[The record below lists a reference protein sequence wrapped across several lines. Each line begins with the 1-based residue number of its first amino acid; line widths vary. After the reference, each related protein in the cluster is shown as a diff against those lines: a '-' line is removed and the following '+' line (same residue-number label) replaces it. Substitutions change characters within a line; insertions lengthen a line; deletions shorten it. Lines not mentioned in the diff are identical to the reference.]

1 MVIRINYSVILVLP
15 FAKAQTRPSQVW
27 VRCQGSNIFTEIQPK
42 VDRERAE
49 AESWAEASVGKW
61 VDGKIQEQC
70 CGHWASKHQDM
81 AFSVNFKG
89 KMFYFLESFILPPW
103 IQDDQEALIDTQLS
117 MASGSKT
124 DVKSKSR
131 PSSLK
136 ISDSNIESDETEEEN
151 RSFGC
156 QVRNLSFHTLRKL
169 KCFIQ
174 DIKQFCPT
182 CIILLITVVIMVTV
196 IPYAFSNVIK

>member
-1 MVIRINYSVILVLP
+1 MAKYKNSVADIELPNIKTWHSVSTLKVRFLFPRIYRI
-15 FAKAQTRPSQVW
+15 
-27 VRCQGSNIFTEIQPK
+27 
-42 VDRERAE
+42 
-49 AESWAEASVGKW
+49 
-61 VDGKIQEQC
+61 
-70 CGHWASKHQDM
+70 
-81 AFSVNFKG
+81 
-89 KMFYFLESFILPPW
+89 ILPPF

-156 QVRNLSFHTLRKL
+156 QVRNLSFHTL
-169 KCFIQ
+169 
-174 DIKQFCPT
+174 
-182 CIILLITVVIMVTV
+182 
-196 IPYAFSNVIK
+196 

>member
-27 VRCQGSNIFTEIQPK
+27 VRCQGSNILLKFSPKWTENGQ
-42 VDRERAE
+42 RR
-49 AESWAEASVGKW
+49 SLWAEASVGKW

-81 AFSVNFKG
+81 AFSLNFKG
-89 KMFYFLESFILPPW
+89 QRFNFQIFDFYLLE

-136 ISDSNIESDETEEEN
+136 ISDSNIESEETEEEN
-151 RSFGC
+151 RSLGC
-156 QVRNLSFHTLRKL
+156 QVKNLPFCTLWKL

>member
-1 MVIRINYSVILVLP
+1 
-15 FAKAQTRPSQVW
+15 
-27 VRCQGSNIFTEIQPK
+27 
-42 VDRERAE
+42 
-49 AESWAEASVGKW
+49 
-61 VDGKIQEQC
+61 
-70 CGHWASKHQDM
+70 
-81 AFSVNFKG
+81 
-89 KMFYFLESFILPPW
+89 MFYFLKSFILPPF

-156 QVRNLSFHTLRKL
+156 QVSEVFVLFYVLCEN
-169 KCFIQ
+169 
-174 DIKQFCPT
+174 
-182 CIILLITVVIMVTV
+182 
-196 IPYAFSNVIK
+196 

>member
-1 MVIRINYSVILVLP
+1 
-15 FAKAQTRPSQVW
+15 
-27 VRCQGSNIFTEIQPK
+27 
-42 VDRERAE
+42 
-49 AESWAEASVGKW
+49 
-61 VDGKIQEQC
+61 
-70 CGHWASKHQDM
+70 M

-89 KMFYFLESFILPPW
+89 KMFYFLESFILPPC

-156 QVRNLSFHTLRKL
+156 QVR
-169 KCFIQ
+169 
-174 DIKQFCPT
+174 FCPFLCT
-182 CIILLITVVIMVTV
+182 L
-196 IPYAFSNVIK
+196 